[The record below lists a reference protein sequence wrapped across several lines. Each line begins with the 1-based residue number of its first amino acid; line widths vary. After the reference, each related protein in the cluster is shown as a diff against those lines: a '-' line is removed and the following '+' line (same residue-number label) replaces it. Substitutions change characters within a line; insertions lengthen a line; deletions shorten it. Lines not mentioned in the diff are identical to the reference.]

1 MGLVEGLGLKL
12 ELVSLVS
19 GDLER
24 HARGE
29 DYTR

>member
-12 ELVSLVS
+12 ELVPLVS

-24 HARGE
+24 HPRGE